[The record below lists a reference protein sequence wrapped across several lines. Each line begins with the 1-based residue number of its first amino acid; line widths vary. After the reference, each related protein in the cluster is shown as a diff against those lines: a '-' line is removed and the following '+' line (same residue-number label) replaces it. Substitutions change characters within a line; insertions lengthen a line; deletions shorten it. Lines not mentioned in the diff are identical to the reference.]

1 MSLTPTPLDAEI
13 GRRAPRAL
21 NQIGPEFCR
30 ALAVR
35 ARGAAFVDDFD
46 PMRPWEAPADVD
58 VLLTRPGPGWSKAPR
73 EPPSDWPGSIRWVQ
87 LASAG
92 IDFYPDW
99 LVAADGPVVT
109 CARGVTAAPIA
120 EYVFAAILGFEKRLD
135 SVAIASP
142 EQFRQVELGGLEGR
156 TLGLYGFGA
165 IGRAVAARARAFDMA
180 VVAARRDRTA
190 PTEHGVTFVEDVSSL
205 VAASDHL
212 VLAAPLTPAT
222 RGAVGADALAHARP
236 GLFLVNPARG
246 ALIDQAA
253 LLAALD
259 DGRVAGA
266 VLDATDP
273 EPLPAGHPLYTHP
286 KARVTPHI
294 SWQSSRNSAKLVDCF
309 AANID
314 AYVEGRPLA
323 GVVDPV
329 HRY

>member
-1 MSLTPTPLDAEI
+1 MSLTRSTLETE
-13 GRRAPRAL
+13 RRAPRAL
-21 NQIGPEFCR
+21 NQMGPEFGR
-30 ALAVR
+30 ALADR
-35 ARGAAFVDDFD
+35 APAVTVVETFD
-46 PMRPWEAPADVD
+46 PMRPWEAPAGVD
-58 VLLTRPGPGWSKAPR
+58 VLLTRPGPGWTKAPR
-73 EPPSDWPGSIRWVQ
+73 ERPRGWPGAIRWVQ
-87 LASAG
+87 IASAG

-135 SVAIASP
+135 AAAITSP
-142 EQFRQVELGGLEGR
+142 EQFRQFELGGLEGR

-165 IGRAVAARARAFDMA
+165 IGRAVAARARAFDMRVLA
-180 VVAARRDRTA
+180 TRRDRTA
-190 PTEHGVTFVEDVSSL
+190 PPEDGVSFVQTTDAL
-205 VAASDHL
+205 AAASDHL

-222 RGAVGADALAHARP
+222 RGALGAEALAHARP

-286 KARVTPHI
+286 KTKITPHI
-294 SWQSSRNSAKLVDCF
+294 SWQSSRNSAKLVECF
-309 AANID
+309 AANIH

-323 GVVDPV
+323 GLVDPV